1 MSTLARLRGD
11 ARVARGLARQRRALW
26 GSPERVRADRDRR
39 VRAIVRYAAQHVPF
53 YREWFR
59 ASGID
64 PRELRTAEDLD
75 RLPLLDSRRYQA
87 DPRAFVADTA
97 LAREGAEFNSSGS
110 TGTPIRIRHDRDS
123 IVDGIAYGERE
134 RAVRAALC
142 GRARGLRELAL
153 GRPNSTDELIRSFC
167 DRCTWFPL
175 AFERMVLP
183 ATGRIDAAIEAMNAF
198 RPDILRGFGSYS
210 EFLFRFAHAHGIAVH
225 RPRVLVV
232 IGDAMSDAGIRF
244 LEETF
249 GIPVLGLYN
258 AVEAFK
264 LGFSCE
270 LRRGYHIHEDI
281 CTLRIVGA
289 DGARVA
295 PGTVGEVVI
304 SNLTNRATVLLN
316 YRLGDIARLAPAPCA
331 CGRALPLLD
340 RLEGRTEDIIL
351 TADGRAVHGRSVLDA
366 VLRVPGIV
374 RYQLV
379 QHEPGR
385 FELRVIAAPERL
397 AEISATCVPA
407 LRELL
412 GPAIRVEL
420 TRHDDLPP
428 DPSGKFRSVISAR
441 P

>member
-1 MSTLARLRGD
+1 
-11 ARVARGLARQRRALW
+11 
-26 GSPERVRADRDRR
+26 
-39 VRAIVRYAAQHVPF
+39 
-53 YREWFR
+53 
-59 ASGID
+59 
-64 PRELRTAEDLD
+64 
-75 RLPLLDSRRYQA
+75 
-87 DPRAFVADTA
+87 
-97 LAREGAEFNSSGS
+97 
-110 TGTPIRIRHDRDS
+110 
-123 IVDGIAYGERE
+123 
-134 RAVRAALC
+134 
-142 GRARGLRELAL
+142 
-153 GRPNSTDELIRSFC
+153 
-167 DRCTWFPL
+167 
-175 AFERMVLP
+175 MVLP

-225 RPRVLVV
+225 RPRLVIA
-232 IGDAMSDAGIRF
+232 IGDAMSDTGTRL

-281 CTLRIVGA
+281 CTLRIVGD

-295 PGTVGEVVI
+295 PGTAGEVVI

-351 TADGRAVHGRSVLDA
+351 TADGRAVHGSSVLDA

-379 QHEPGR
+379 QHEPGL
-385 FELRVIAAPERL
+385 FELRVIATPERL